1 MISCCCIRCA
11 YINEFSH
18 GIIDAVP
25 GDVVS
30 LTATSLTRRRKGQA
44 EAAGDASQGQTVP
57 CDALLLRGSCVV
69 NEAML
74 TGESVPQMKEPP
86 TVDTSSSSQTA
97 VADIGSD
104 SNIAAEW
111 KRHLVLSLM

>member
-1 MISCCCIRCA
+1 M
-11 YINEFSH
+11 
-18 GIIDAVP
+18 
-25 GDVVS
+25 VS
-30 LTATSLTRRRKGQA
+30 LKATSLTRRRRGQP

-86 TVDTSSSSQTA
+86 TVDTNASSPSA
-97 VADIGSD
+97 IADIGSD

-111 KRHLVLSLM
+111 KRHLVKS

>member
-1 MISCCCIRCA
+1 MF
-11 YINEFSH
+11 Y
-18 GIIDAVP
+18 AVP

-30 LTATSLTRRRKGQA
+30 LTATSLTRRRRGQP

-86 TVDTSSSSQTA
+86 TLDASSTGQSA

-111 KRHLVLSLM
+111 KRHLVLVNGFLIVLLLSSIISMCRC